1 MSELFKPLFAPHLHL
16 KSRLI
21 MPPMATHKLLS
32 TNGRVNDDLVAYY
45 DEKTK
50 GGYLGAAIIE
60 HSYITPQGQAGAG
73 QLSVAD
79 DDTIEGI
86 SRLAKV
92 IHDNGCKAIMQI
104 NHSGSMAKTEITG
117 MEPVGPS
124 AIAPPGS
131 DVVPRELSLE
141 DIATLIEQFKAA
153 ALRVVEA
160 GFDGVEIHSCHAYLL
175 NQFLSPLTN
184 RRSDAYGGDINR
196 RMQMHLDVISAVR
209 AAVGDKFPILLRLAA
224 DDYTPDGITIE
235 DGKTAAIAFEKAGV
249 DILDISAGFSR
260 YIVPGLEGQGY
271 FAPLSEAIKEV
282 VDIPVIVTGGITD
295 PFAAEKL
302 VRERKADM
310 VGVGRALLNDS
321 LWAKK
326 AYEAL
331 VK

>member
-50 GGYLGAAIIE
+50 GGYIGAAIIE

-209 AAVGDKFPILLRLAA
+209 AAVGDNFPILLRLAA
-224 DDYTPDGITIE
+224 DDYTPGGITIE